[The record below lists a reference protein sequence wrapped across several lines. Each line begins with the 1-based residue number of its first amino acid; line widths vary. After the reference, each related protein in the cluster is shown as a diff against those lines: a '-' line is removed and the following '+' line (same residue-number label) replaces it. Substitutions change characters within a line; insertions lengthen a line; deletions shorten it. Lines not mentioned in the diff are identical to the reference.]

1 MLRGDDYTLIVKLD
15 REIPGRSIYLELVPH
30 LAFACA
36 EGTRLE
42 VRSNEGG
49 VVSRGPNGASGPL
62 LGCMQVLTTT
72 PPSTSP
78 QVRASGP
85 LLGCGTVIELLDD
98 DRLRVR
104 IDNIQLAD
112 GAPGSAGSERPKPR
126 NMVRPSTASFKKK
139 ARDPTQPV
147 FAGFG
152 ELLIDASPS
161 NVRPIAAAQY
171 EPGRRLLFLHGEAG
185 LVDAVVVEWL
195 QFGARHQLQLVEM
208 GQLLE
213 ADLNQYNHSS
223 VGLDG
228 PDASLPTASC
238 MRSVSDY
245 RAARAAYC
253 ETLLQAHETVVEA
266 FSGKHVEVAKQLV
279 FLTPHAAHANP
290 KLEGV
295 RRVRDVVAILAEPSP
310 KRPLGFHSVEP
321 MQMRA
326 GSVHQAQRE
335 WLLTNVLYK
344 LTATLRDADEAGT
357 VPLVP
362 LLLRHAVIASFI
374 TANQNRVHQLIDE
387 GMMLRE
393 LIGLAS
399 SKFGKSAETG
409 ARARELLLQ
418 ALSMCALVVV
428 FEYAL
433 QDDVASALMG
443 PIIEA
448 FVLKELMLSGH
459 RFVLIGSSDVAL
471 PLPEAATLSMESFGL
486 NLREWVHFRPDASG
500 ALSSTTADS
509 GARSSTTAEGGD
521 PQGKR
526 SLELGNREFSHFE
539 KRLEAAKLIS
549 EIHSSRMGKMVSAL
563 HLGSNTLE
571 HDASAAASAWLR
583 SPSCVLR
590 SLDLSYTGQM
600 VDWKVL
606 CAGLHANASLTFLDV
621 RAWPPVA
628 DSVLGTLGRS
638 LLDPGS
644 PLSLRFARTNAF
656 DVLEGISKLSLE
668 ETAMGTGAI
677 CMLAGV
683 LKHNAM
689 VREVNL
695 SAAGVT
701 SEGAAALAIA
711 LRANS
716 AVAVLRLLHNPLES
730 AGLEHIHE
738 AIEERAST
746 GHPLQVDLP
755 GA

>member
-15 REIPGRSIYLELVPH
+15 REISGRSIYLELVPH

-62 LGCMQVLTTT
+62 LGC
-72 PPSTSP
+72 
-78 QVRASGP
+78 
-85 LLGCGTVIELLDD
+85 GTVIELLDD

-112 GAPGSAGSERPKPR
+112 GATGSAGSERPKPR
-126 NMVRPSTASFKKK
+126 NMVRQSTASFKKK
-139 ARDPTQPV
+139 ARDPAQPV

-152 ELLIDASPS
+152 ELLIDASPI
-161 NVRPIAAAQY
+161 NVRPITAAHY
-171 EPGRRLLFLHGEAG
+171 EPGCRLLFLHQEAG

-195 QFGARHQLQLVEM
+195 QFGARHQLQLVET

-228 PDASLPTASC
+228 PDATSPTASC

-253 ETLLQAHETVVEA
+253 EALLQAHETVVEA
-266 FSGKHVEVAKQLV
+266 FSGKRVEVAKQLV
-279 FLTPHAAHANP
+279 FVTPHTASANP

-295 RRVRDVVAILAEPSP
+295 RRVRDVVAILAEPSL

-374 TANQNRVHQLIDE
+374 TANMNRVHQLIDE
-387 GMMLRE
+387 GAMLRE
-393 LIGLAS
+393 LIGLAA
-399 SKFGKSAETG
+399 SKFGESAEMG
-409 ARARELLLQ
+409 ARVRELLLQ

-428 FEYAL
+428 VEYAL
-433 QDDVASALMG
+433 QDDVAFMG

-448 FVLKELMLSGH
+448 FVHKELMLSGH

-486 NLREWVHFRPDASG
+486 NFREWVHFRPDASG
-500 ALSSTTADS
+500 ALSSATADYS
-509 GARSSTTAEGGD
+509 EVSSTTAEDGD
-521 PQGKR
+521 PQGRR
-526 SLELGNREFSHFE
+526 SLELGSREYGHFE

-563 HLGSNTLE
+563 HLGSNPLE

-590 SLDLSYTGQM
+590 SLDLSYTGLQM

-656 DVLEGISKLSLE
+656 DVLEGIRKLSLE

-716 AVAVLRLLHNPLES
+716 ALAVLRLLHNPLES
-730 AGLEHIHE
+730 AGLAHLHE
-738 AIEERAST
+738 AIAERVST

>member
-49 VVSRGPNGASGPL
+49 VVSRGPNG
-62 LGCMQVLTTT
+62 
-72 PPSTSP
+72 
-78 QVRASGP
+78 ASGP

-310 KRPLGFHSVEP
+310 KRPMGFHSVEP

-335 WLLTNVLYK
+335 WLLSNVLYK

-374 TANQNRVHQLIDE
+374 TANLNRVHQLIDE

-638 LLDPGS
+638 LLDAGS

>member
-1 MLRGDDYTLIVKLD
+1 
-15 REIPGRSIYLELVPH
+15 
-30 LAFACA
+30 
-36 EGTRLE
+36 
-42 VRSNEGG
+42 
-49 VVSRGPNGASGPL
+49 
-62 LGCMQVLTTT
+62 
-72 PPSTSP
+72 
-78 QVRASGP
+78 
-85 LLGCGTVIELLDD
+85 
-98 DRLRVR
+98 
-104 IDNIQLAD
+104 
-112 GAPGSAGSERPKPR
+112 
-126 NMVRPSTASFKKK
+126 
-139 ARDPTQPV
+139 
-147 FAGFG
+147 
-152 ELLIDASPS
+152 
-161 NVRPIAAAQY
+161 
-171 EPGRRLLFLHGEAG
+171 
-185 LVDAVVVEWL
+185 
-195 QFGARHQLQLVEM
+195 
-208 GQLLE
+208 
-213 ADLNQYNHSS
+213 
-223 VGLDG
+223 
-228 PDASLPTASC
+228 
-238 MRSVSDY
+238 
-245 RAARAAYC
+245 
-253 ETLLQAHETVVEA
+253 
-266 FSGKHVEVAKQLV
+266 
-279 FLTPHAAHANP
+279 
-290 KLEGV
+290 
-295 RRVRDVVAILAEPSP
+295 
-310 KRPLGFHSVEP
+310 
-321 MQMRA
+321 
-326 GSVHQAQRE
+326 
-335 WLLTNVLYK
+335 
-344 LTATLRDADEAGT
+344 
-357 VPLVP
+357 
-362 LLLRHAVIASFI
+362 
-374 TANQNRVHQLIDE
+374 
-387 GMMLRE
+387 
-393 LIGLAS
+393 
-399 SKFGKSAETG
+399 
-409 ARARELLLQ
+409 
-418 ALSMCALVVV
+418 MCALVVV

-443 PIIEA
+443 PIIEV

-600 VDWKVL
+600 VDWIAL

-638 LLDPGS
+638 LLDAGS

-730 AGLEHIHE
+730 AGLKHIHE